1 VDLCLY
7 AKNAAST
14 QTNMKALARNPIMAT
29 MSETETFDV
38 VIAGGGMVGTTLA
51 RLLSDLDSKGNPL
64 RVALLDRAAFDKQ
77 RLPFVSQPESFDP
90 RVSALTLA
98 SKALFQQ
105 LGVWQHIEAMRQ
117 CPYTDMDVW
126 DAEGTGSI
134 HFSAA
139 EVQQASLG
147 SIVENSIVTAALYE
161 DLDAKAN
168 LRAITPFNVS
178 AIDRNDA
185 GEYLLHADDGKV
197 LATRLLV
204 AADGAN
210 SKIREL
216 AGFHTREWDYG
227 HTAIVTTVRT
237 EHPHQHTA
245 WQRFIDTGPLAFLPL
260 DSGADQNRCSIVWSV
275 VTARAEQ
282 LMALPDDAFM
292 VELGNAFEHRLGK
305 IESMEKRFQVPL
317 RQRHAT
323 EYFQDGI
330 VLVGDAAHTI
340 HPLAGQG
347 VNLGLLDAMALSEAL
362 QAGLKT
368 GRKVNDKR
376 ILERYQRQRK
386 PHNLRM
392 MWVMEGFKHLFAEQ
406 APPAVWMRN
415 FGLSVV
421 NDVAPAKNLIIRHA
435 IGMA

>member
-1 VDLCLY
+1 
-7 AKNAAST
+7 
-14 QTNMKALARNPIMAT
+14 MAV
-29 MSETETFDV
+29 MSETEMFDV
-38 VIAGGGMVGTTLA
+38 VIAGGGMVGATLA
-51 RLLSDLDSKGNPL
+51 RLLCELDSKGSPL

-77 RLPFVSQPESFDP
+77 RVPFVSQPESFDP

-105 LGVWQHIEAMRQ
+105 LGIWQHIEAMRQ
-117 CPYTDMDVW
+117 CPYTDMEVW

-134 HFSAA
+134 HFSAL

-161 DLDAKAN
+161 DLDTIEN
-168 LRAITPFNVS
+168 LCMVTPFNVS
-178 AIDRNDA
+178 SIERNA
-185 GEYLLHADDGKV
+185 SGEHVLRSDDGKA

-237 EHPHQHTA
+237 EHSHQHTA

-260 DSGADQNRCSIVWSV
+260 NAGEDHNRCSIVWSV
-275 VTARAEQ
+275 VTARAEE
-282 LMALPDDAFM
+282 LMALPDQAFM
-292 VELGNAFEHRLGK
+292 VELGNAFEQRLGK

-323 EYFQDGI
+323 DYFKDGI

-347 VNLGLLDAMALSEAL
+347 VNLGLLDAVALSEEL
-362 QAGLKT
+362 RAGLKT

-415 FGLSVV
+415 FGLSAV
-421 NDVAPAKNLIIRHA
+421 NGVAPAKNLIVRHA